1 MRWKTRPINCA
12 NQLDSN
18 SRGLGPMSGFGGA
31 CESGARSTCPP
42 RNTWRARGYQG
53 QSPDSLVASVEA
65 LKTVLVFCGASR
77 FVWQLSATYGLDI
90 SSGFFSPL
98 ADRADVLSKGRDQP
112 GARPASALSRI
123 VRG

>member
-1 MRWKTRPINCA
+1 VENTPDKLRKAVGLQFARAWADVRFRRRLRI
-12 NQLDSN
+12 
-18 SRGLGPMSGFGGA
+18 RGKVDLS
-31 CESGARSTCPP
+31 P

-53 QSPDSLVASVEA
+53 QSPDSRAAPVEA
-65 LKTVLVFCGASR
+65 LKTVLVFCGASLL
-77 FVWQLSATYGLDI
+77 VWLLSATYGLDI